1 MQTHNHP
8 PTHPPTRLL
17 LLLLL
22 LQETDD
28 EDDEES
34 CDIKG
39 RLRAFLRWLQGLDW
53 LQRLRNKRQNSAE
66 VA

>member
-1 MQTHNHP
+1 MQTH
-8 PTHPPTRLL
+8 THPPARL

-34 CDIKG
+34 YDIKG
-39 RLRAFLRWLQGLDW
+39 RLHAFLRWLQGLDW
-53 LQRLRNKRQNSAE
+53 LQRLGKKRQNAALQWCE
-66 VA
+66 T